1 MATASS
7 ASLASFVT
15 TQIGVATASLI
26 LFGTLFA
33 NVPLR
38 HLGQNGGAG
47 FNTKCL
53 GYDSARGEFS
63 NLAAAGI
70 LSPLFMPLVFFLPLQ
85 LTLLILALAILF
97 YFFGPLVSHPGG
109 PRAHR
114 ILREPQWADKTWYV
128 DGGWKCEVA
137 EASHDVTHNA
147 LQKNGQTLTGEAA
160 GRQIWHRS
168 DTKAAK
174 APFGFNPSTNPNP
187 EDEIWRA
194 QRVAAW
200 KAKGGK
206 VPDSTWAPKDTLD
219 SCRKA
224 LAWYSVL
231 QADDG
236 HWAGD
241 YGGPHFLLPG
251 LIVVWYI
258 TGASDDFL
266 SPDQRSAMAHYL
278 RVHQQLDGGWGMH
291 IESPSTMFG
300 SCMCYLALRLLGAK
314 AEEEAMVKGREFIHS
329 HGGGVYTGSWA
340 KFYMC
345 LLGVMDWSGHQVIP
359 AEMWLLPNWFP
370 FHPGRL
376 WCHCRMVYL
385 PMC

>member
-70 LSPLFMPLVFFLPLQ
+70 LSPLFMPLVFFLPPQ

-241 YGGPHFLLPG
+241 YGGLTF
-251 LIVVWYI
+251 
-258 TGASDDFL
+258 S
-266 SPDQRSAMAHYL
+266 YL
-278 RVHQQLDGGWGMH
+278 V
-291 IESPSTMFG
+291 
-300 SCMCYLALRLLGAK
+300 
-314 AEEEAMVKGREFIHS
+314 
-329 HGGGVYTGSWA
+329 
-340 KFYMC
+340 
-345 LLGVMDWSGHQVIP
+345 
-359 AEMWLLPNWFP
+359 
-370 FHPGRL
+370 
-376 WCHCRMVYL
+376 
-385 PMC
+385 